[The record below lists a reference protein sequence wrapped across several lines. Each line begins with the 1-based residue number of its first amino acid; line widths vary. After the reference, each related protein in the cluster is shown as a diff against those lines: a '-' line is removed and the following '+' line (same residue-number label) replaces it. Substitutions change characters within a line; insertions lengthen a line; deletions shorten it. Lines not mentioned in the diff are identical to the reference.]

1 MNEMRIRYSK
11 DTEISINNPDFDV
24 MRNTL
29 NITMNGVID
38 EMIEKELNSGTVT
51 LKLTFSTMK
60 DVINDNNAPMGTRPA
75 MNIEIGADVNYSIQ
89 SKGSCKVDVINKA
102 AQKEIVMDDNGTH
115 HIVSRDVASGQLSMF
130 NTYDEYID
138 AVKDG
143 KY

>member
-51 LKLTFSTMK
+51 LKLTFSTTK

-75 MNIEIGADVNYSIQ
+75 IHPEMDYKVGAMVQEKFGTDGEIIP
-89 SKGSCKVDVINKA
+89 KGSDELLV
-102 AQKEIVMDDNGTH
+102 DDNGGFFL
-115 HIVSRDVASGQLSMF
+115 VSKEEASGQLSMF

>member
-75 MNIEIGADVNYSIQ
+75 MDIEISGDVSHVIQ
-89 SKGSCKVDVINKA
+89 SKGKTKVDILTRAN
-102 AQKEIVMDDNGTH
+102 QKELVIDDNGELH
-115 HIVSRDVASGQLSMF
+115 VVSREEASGQLSMF
-130 NTYDEYID
+130 NSYDEYKK
-138 AVKDG
+138 AMEDG
-143 KY
+143 TY